1 MVQTL
6 EHDYRQLALSSRK
19 SDGIVSQFF
28 SGGSSTSQHDIKEAS
43 ERALLSLRGTHAAAD
58 PVADMRESR
67 SVLAKPVELSCQGLQ
82 PKLVQISLGILQ
94 KLISCDV
101 LEKEEAQ
108 MCIHALTSVEKIQ
121 DESVQLKILQTSLIL
136 LQSSIRP
143 RHEESILSVVSL
155 CFRAMTPRGKAQVT
169 TTAAATVR
177 QAVAIVLSYVD
188 VERESGRMVDE
199 NGTAKDYTDMVTF
212 DHTEP
217 VEDESLEGL
226 KASQKLLEDL
236 IALSSGSPARWI
248 KTPTLP
254 KTFSLEIL
262 DFALLSN
269 PNLFLSLPG
278 FETSISLR
286 IMQVLQSQL
295 QDHIDA
301 ATSKS
306 SLQNFAAFRAV
317 LKCIRTV
324 LLLYHSS
331 LGVRCRSLIQM
342 LLKGVQSCQSLLH
355 RVAICQTLRQLLG
368 DPSLVFFLYET
379 FDARKESQVDV
390 VIAMVNVMT
399 STAESGLHGRG
410 TYKDENP
417 SSRMDAVSQVYFSR
431 DVSFDVEIEPSM
443 PANLQSTA
451 FIVISLNAVLRC
463 MQSVSAIVAHHLGVP
478 SSTEESAASPRFHQP
493 SLPLGDISRESCE
506 SLVRDTWEPL
516 ISTVTDILKDCAHEK
531 LESELLE
538 SLQVFTEAIGK
549 LHLREPMTACL
560 DSLCQIALSDA
571 DRREESSEDKLFLR
585 SKNVQAMKTIFKIAQ
600 GLANDLGPAWHM
612 VLEAMYSLD
621 TILMDPKLLTTT
633 ADLQREGSLDT
644 MDRTSSIITSN
655 DIEELKNVMQ
665 DLFESTKEMS
675 REGVVSLLGGL
686 RDVSMHHLP
695 QAESVSQPKM
705 SALNRMVD
713 VLLANSFRAYDLWG
727 SFLSHV
733 LELVGDS
740 KQSIRESA
748 VEALGK
754 AINGVLAN
762 LHASLDGESTGGL
775 EHMLLVALEALH
787 NDDKEI
793 DVQIGVLKVLSSVLQ
808 RNGEHLTDGWTP
820 VFRLLA
826 SVAETART
834 ETVSLG
840 CDSLQIV
847 YNDYM
852 DGMSND
858 RIEKCLEVAEL
869 YGKQQADVNVSLTI
883 ISLFWNVGDMLGTRK
898 MNIESNS
905 ESSKEP
911 FPVETE
917 HLLGVIYNALYRIS
931 EDARPE
937 VRNSGART
945 LFSMVTAH
953 GGRLSTDLW
962 NVCLWEKLFPLLRY
976 SFHMSVTSSKDES
989 EAALLGKSKGEKVHL
1004 VVHHSRNTEQK
1015 QWDETVVVC
1024 LAGMSRLMRS
1034 HMHIVVEMN
1043 DFEDGWSELM
1053 VVVESSL
1060 AGGRKEVALSAIN
1073 MLSGLLGTQSTG
1085 ISQSM
1090 WQRGL
1095 RAIDVGVVA
1104 ATSGSCHVP
1113 LGARTEL
1120 VSFVGS
1126 LYEGNKGRFD
1136 HQSTLQLYRW
1146 MDSFCRNPWS
1156 EDDAGNPVQP
1166 VGMPPVQKIAL
1177 GLLPKLQPDDE
1188 TLWPEFLGAIVSL
1201 VEPEHAIA
1209 LLGVANSEK
1218 PIKKSQAN
1226 TTEVLP
1232 PPSLAQ
1238 YRFALNAAFVEKVM
1252 DLLVSLFEQAP
1263 LTARAAALPEIIS
1276 VLGRC
1281 MEVRYV
1287 YILFVC
1293 LLLIECDVVIQSK
1306 REGGNVHARV

>member
-1 MVQTL
+1 MDGGQHIVQTL

-28 SGGSSTSQHDIKEAS
+28 SGSSSASQNDIKEAS
-43 ERALLSLRGTHAAAD
+43 ERAMLVLRGLQAAAD
-58 PVADMRESR
+58 PVADMKKSR
-67 SVLAKPVELSCQGLQ
+67 GVLLKPVELSCQGLQ
-82 PKLVQISLGILQ
+82 PKLVQLALAILQ
-94 KLISCDV
+94 KLISCHV
-101 LEKEEAQ
+101 LEKEDAQ
-108 MCIHALTSVEKIQ
+108 MCIHALTSVEKVQ
-121 DESVQLKILQTSLIL
+121 DESVQLKILQTSLVL

-143 RHEESILSVVSL
+143 RHVESILSVVSL

-177 QAVAIVLSYVD
+177 QAVAIVLTYVD
-188 VERESGRMVDE
+188 VEVETGRALEEQDSST
-199 NGTAKDYTDMVTF
+199 NNLVTF
-212 DHTEP
+212 QSGEL
-217 VEDESLEGL
+217 VEDDSLEGL
-226 KASQKLLEDL
+226 KASQRLLEDL

-248 KTPTLP
+248 KTPSLP

-269 PNLFLSLPG
+269 PKLFLALPG

-286 IMQVLQSQL
+286 IIQVLQSQL

-301 ATSKS
+301 AASKS

-331 LGVRCRSLIQM
+331 VGVRCRSLIQI

-368 DPSLVFFLYET
+368 DPSLVMFLYVT
-379 FDARKESQVDV
+379 FDSRKESQMDV
-390 VIAMVNVMT
+390 VVAMVNVMT
-399 STAESGLHGRG
+399 STAETGLHGRG
-410 TYKDENP
+410 TYKDDN
-417 SSRMDAVSQVYFSR
+417 SSSKMDAVSQVYFSR

-463 MQSVSAIVAHHLGVP
+463 MQTVSAIVAHCLGVP
-478 SSTEESAASPRFHQP
+478 FSTEETAASPRFHQP
-493 SLPLGDISRESCE
+493 TVPLGDVSRASCE
-506 SLVRDTWEPL
+506 SLVCDTWEPL
-516 ISTVTDILKDCAHEK
+516 ISSVTDILKDCAHEK
-531 LESELLE
+531 LELELLE

-560 DSLCQIALSDA
+560 ESLCQIALSGVNQQD
-571 DRREESSEDKLFLR
+571 EISEDKVVLR
-585 SKNVQAMKTIFKIAQ
+585 SKNFQAMKTIFKIAQ
-600 GLANDLGPAWHM
+600 GLANDLGPAWQM

-621 TILMDPKLLTTT
+621 TILMDPKLMTTS
-633 ADLQREGSLDT
+633 ADQKEASLDDL
-644 MDRTSSIITSN
+644 DRSSSIITMEE
-655 DIEELKNVMQ
+655 IEDLKNVMQ
-665 DLFESTKEMS
+665 DLFDSTKDMS
-675 REGVVSLLGGL
+675 REGAVSLLGGL

-695 QAESVSQPKM
+695 HAESMAQPKM
-705 SALNRMVD
+705 SALQRMVD

-748 VEALGK
+748 IEALGR
-754 AINGVLAN
+754 AITGILSN
-762 LHASLDGESTGGL
+762 LHVSSDRDSTGGL

-793 DVQIGVLKVLSSVLQ
+793 DVQVGVLKVLSSVLQ

-826 SVAETART
+826 SVAEAARV

-840 CDSLQIV
+840 CESLQIV
-847 YNDYM
+847 YNDYL
-852 DGMSND
+852 DDMSNE
-858 RIEKCLEVAEL
+858 RIEKCLEMAEL
-869 YGKQQADVNVSLTI
+869 FGKQQADMNVSLTI
-883 ISLFWNVGDMLGTRK
+883 ISLFWNVGDMLGTRRA
-898 MNIESNS
+898 ESS
-905 ESSKEP
+905 ESHKDP
-911 FPVETE
+911 FSTETE
-917 HLLGVIYNALYRIS
+917 HLLGVIYDALYKIS
-931 EDARPE
+931 QDSRPE

-945 LFSMVTAH
+945 LFAMVSAH
-953 GGRLSTDLW
+953 GSRLSKEMW
-962 NVCLWEKLFPLLRY
+962 KVCLWEMLFPLLRY
-976 SFHMSVTSSKDES
+976 SFHMSVTSSKDEA
-989 EAALLGKSKGEKVHL
+989 EAALLGKSKGEDVHL

-1024 LAGMSRLMRS
+1024 LAGMSRLLRS
-1034 HMHIVVEMN
+1034 HMQTISQMPG
-1043 DFEDGWSELM
+1043 FEDGWSELM

-1073 MLSGLLGTQSTG
+1073 LLSGLLGTNGTG
-1085 ISQSM
+1085 ITDSM

-1095 RAIDVGVVA
+1095 RAVDVGVVA
-1104 ATSGSCHVP
+1104 ATSGGCHVP

-1120 VSFVGS
+1120 VIFVGS
-1126 LYEGNKGRFD
+1126 LYEANKPRFD
-1136 HQSTLQLYRW
+1136 SQTTLQLYRW
-1146 MDSFCRNPWS
+1146 IDSFCRNPWS
-1156 EDDAGNPVQP
+1156 EDDAANPVQP
-1166 VGMPPVQKIAL
+1166 VGMPPVQKTAL
-1177 GLLPKLQPDDE
+1177 GLLRKLQPDDE
-1188 TLWPEFLGAIVSL
+1188 ALWPDFLEAVVSL

-1209 LLGVANSEK
+1209 LLGAEGSATASSKSHKKQGSSE
-1218 PIKKSQAN
+1218 
-1226 TTEVLP
+1226 TLP

-1252 DLLVSLFEQAP
+1252 DLLVSLFEEAP
-1263 LTARAAALPEIIS
+1263 LSAKAAALPEIVS

-1281 MEVRYV
+1281 MEVRTFFFCP
-1287 YILFVC
+1287 LHH
-1293 LLLIECDVVIQSK
+1293 D
-1306 REGGNVHARV
+1306 